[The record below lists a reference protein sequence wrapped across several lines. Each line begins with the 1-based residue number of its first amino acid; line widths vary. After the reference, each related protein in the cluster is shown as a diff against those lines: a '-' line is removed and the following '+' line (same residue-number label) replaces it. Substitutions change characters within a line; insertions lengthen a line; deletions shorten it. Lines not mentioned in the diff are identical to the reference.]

1 MQAKEPYLPSS
12 LSKAQL
18 ESLLPS
24 VYHWVI
30 EKKISLLTRELEGWE
45 ESQQQK

>member
-30 EKKISLLTRELEGWE
+30 EARIAELKAKE
-45 ESQQQK
+45 